1 MEKANVMKRFEFL
14 EHTADIKIR
23 VYGKTLGGIFE
34 NIVLALSSYIAK
46 DVKVRNKIKK
56 KILIESKNNEE
67 LVYRFIDELLF
78 LLDAENFIACK
89 SSVKM
94 NLKDGKI
101 ECELEG
107 DDTRKYKGLNH
118 VKAATYAEM
127 YVKQLKNKSWEAQFV
142 IDV

>member
-1 MEKANVMKRFEFL
+1 MEKITVNKSKIFEFL

-23 VYGKTLGGIFE
+23 VYGKTLGEIFE

-46 DVKVRNKIKK
+46 DKKIRSKIKK
-56 KILIESKNNEE
+56 KIIIESKNNEE
-67 LVYRFIDELLF
+67 LVYLFIDELLF
-78 LLDAENFIACK
+78 LLDAENFISCK
-89 SSVKM
+89 ASVKV
-94 NLKDGKI
+94 KDGKI
-101 ECELEG
+101 EAFLEG